1 MSNEPED
8 IRSQQV
14 QHIQSLFA
22 FNLFQKGNFD
32 ESLQLFFK
40 LNTGSFRISSF
51 KFHFFLFTIILY
63 VFFFRSFLRYR
74 ALPRFIAS

>member
-40 LNTGSFRISSF
+40 LNSGML
-51 KFHFFLFTIILY
+51 HQ
-63 VFFFRSFLRYR
+63 
-74 ALPRFIAS
+74 